1 MQTNQEKE
9 KSLKSIVNTVYIL
22 QTLSFAIGPT
32 LIIGA
37 IINYVK
43 RDDARD
49 TWLYSH
55 FNWQIRT
62 FWFTLLWL
70 IVGGLLINTGLGIFI
85 LMAVSIWLAY
95 RIVKGWLKYFQREE
109 VK

>member
-1 MQTNQEKE
+1 MQNREKE
-9 KSLKSIVNTVYIL
+9 KSLKAVVNTVYIL
-22 QTLSFAIGPT
+22 QTLSFAIGLT
-32 LIIGA
+32 LIIGV

-70 IVGGLLINTGLGIFI
+70 IVGGLLINTGLGFYII
-85 LMAVSIWLAY
+85 MAVSIWLSY
-95 RIVKGWLKYFQREE
+95 RIIKGWLKYFQQKE

>member
-1 MQTNQEKE
+1 MQNREKE
-9 KSLKSIVNTVYIL
+9 KSLKTIVNIVYIL
-22 QTLSFAIGPT
+22 QTLSFAIGLT
-32 LIIGA
+32 LIIGV

-70 IVGGLLINTGLGIFI
+70 IVGGLLINTGLGFYII
-85 LMAVSIWLAY
+85 MAVSIWLSY
-95 RIVKGWLKYFQREE
+95 RIIKGWLKYFQQKEI
-109 VK
+109 K